1 MQKNYQ
7 RWRSLLFGLFLFGIL
22 LLNLLLPPS
31 LEIAGDFSAK
41 RGIKTENAR
50 YVH

>member
-7 RWRSLLFGLFLFGIL
+7 RWRSFLLFGNL